1 MKHCEKIAKKYLA
14 MMHSPM
20 PNFGSFGAGRLVMNI
35 KQQFVTAAGLS
46 KHAAWMLRGGQNS
59 ITAHLQIAMQAC
71 ELRGAELHIKM
82 TGNDKH
88 VQIIGNNGNGLYD
101 VCSVFKNLS
110 GLPSALIHAVDMMV
124 QLQPYTKNNNVV
136 EFKRNG

>member
-1 MKHCEKIAKKYLA
+1 M
-14 MMHSPM
+14 
-20 PNFGSFGAGRLVMNI
+20 NF

-46 KHAAWMLRGGQNS
+46 EHSTWMLRNNS

-82 TGNDKH
+82 IGNHKH

-101 VCSVFKNLS
+101 VCSVFKDIS
-110 GLPSALIHAVDMMV
+110 GLPAALIHAVDMMV
-124 QLQPYTKNNNVV
+124 QMQPYANNNNVV
-136 EFKRNG
+136 EFKRG